1 MKNKTQI
8 LIIHGGTPFDTYEE
22 YLYFLKSKELTLER
36 INQIGWKDKLSENL
50 PHFEVI
56 YPKMPNSMN
65 AKYEEW
71 KIWLEKMINFIHDD
85 VILIGHSLGG
95 IFLAKYLSEN
105 GFTKKIKSLHLIAA
119 PYDAEYNKQSL
130 SDFALKGPVSNIEN
144 IVKNIFIY
152 QSKDDT
158 EVSFH
163 DAEKYKIDLQHA
175 TVLMFE
181 DRGHFIQEQF
191 PELIENIS
199 N

>member
-119 PYDAEYNKQSL
+119 PYDTEYNKQSL